1 MGNKPNRFLHAILCL
16 ENLSSGLNRAGCALR
31 VGFPSGAV
39 FCKAHHHS
47 AAAFTKKAKNRQERE
62 RIISKNS
69 RPKKKPTTQSS
80 SGPTTRAR
88 ERDHNKQR
96 HTSPPTN
103 DERKKQTNK
112 RAVVVVA
119 AHLER
124 VHALP
129 VLVQVVH
136 QIHLL
141 SLSLFFFCFFFS
153 FVETFCETVFEKRTK
168 KSLFLR
174 TYWFIKYSL
183 VVFTQNTQN
192 AKKERKR
199 QRE

>member
-103 DERKKQTNK
+103 DERKKETNK

-136 QIHLL
+136 EIHDDDVKKTTNFSRAEYGAKIVCQKSGL
-141 SLSLFFFCFFFS
+141 SNETHFLQFFIC
-153 FVETFCETVFEKRTK
+153 V
-168 KSLFLR
+168 L
-174 TYWFIKYSL
+174 
-183 VVFTQNTQN
+183 
-192 AKKERKR
+192 
-199 QRE
+199 